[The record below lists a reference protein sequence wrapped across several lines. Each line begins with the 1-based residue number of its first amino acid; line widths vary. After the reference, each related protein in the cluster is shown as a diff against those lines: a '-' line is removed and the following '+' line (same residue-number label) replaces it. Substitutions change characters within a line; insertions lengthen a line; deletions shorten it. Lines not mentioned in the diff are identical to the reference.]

1 VARQC
6 GLNVA
11 AVSCIT
17 NAAAGISRQK
27 LSHAEVLETAER
39 VKKSGAALLEHFAQM
54 YSRGL
59 PCR

>member
-17 NAAAGISRQK
+17 NLAAGISEGK

-39 VKKSGAALLEHFAQM
+39 VKNLAAKMLRAFAGF
-54 YSRGL
+54 YGKD
-59 PCR
+59 